1 MTGATRQQDVDTMSP
16 STEPKIVTPS
26 AENPTKDQD
35 QDQDKDKDKAED
47 KNSAKT
53 DEYLDIPT
61 FLRRQAN

>member
-1 MTGATRQQDVDTMSP
+1 MSP

-35 QDQDKDKDKAED
+35 QDQDKAED